1 MGTDLHG
8 ALCSLH
14 DMLVTMHERVKA
26 DQTKGIGKRMKWPFC
41 ERQNQEKIE
50 RYKSTF
56 NLALNIDQR

>member
-1 MGTDLHG
+1 MGRFV
-8 ALCSLH
+8 
-14 DMLVTMHERVKA
+14 DMLVTMQERVKA

-41 ERQNQEKIE
+41 ERQNQQFIEKIE